1 LPALAVKAGSIIFG
15 FLLLMLWFLHVSCN
29 FVNKSIYTNVSKKV
43 YTHTPFSQKY
53 AHIFYS
59 KNSMNTYSRFF
70 YLHTWMYEHI
80 LTPAVL
86 FKYVYIQA
94 KFGRMYAY

>member
-29 FVNKSIYTNVSKKV
+29 FVNKSIYTNVWKKV

-70 YLHTWMYEHI
+70 ISIHECMNIYSLRPCCLSMY
-80 LTPAVL
+80 T
-86 FKYVYIQA
+86 Y
-94 KFGRMYAY
+94 